1 MIYKRII
8 LTVFVFALVAAPA
21 EAFAAK
27 ALSVDI
33 YGPGQNK
40 INVVFAEPK
49 GLGLD
54 GSIPQ
59 SAGEFTGL
67 VSENLGLLPF
77 LNVMDQEEILGGA
90 AAEGVTAEDIDFR
103 RFSVSKAD
111 LVVTAGWRAEGG
123 RPSGLEVRAYDV
135 FSRRLLVGKAY
146 SKLSEENLPNVAD
159 LFSAAV
165 MEALTG
171 RGEFFRS
178 RLAFSR
184 TEPGGARE
192 IWVSG
197 PQGRDPQRVTSLGG
211 SSISPSWSS
220 DGRYI
225 AFAHHSSH
233 THTLGMWDSRED
245 RVFRVNLPGTTISG
259 TAFMPDNRV
268 VVALSRG
275 NMEIFMLT
283 KDLTRIAQ
291 TVVKSWAIDVSPSFD
306 SEGRRMAFVS
316 DRHGNP
322 NVYVK
327 DLESNETRRVT
338 YEGKYNTSPSIS
350 ADGKMVAFSRLTPYG
365 HRIYVQNLN
374 TGKERQVTFGPGNDE
389 EPAFSPDGYFIVFA
403 SNRTGEYKLYLTTI
417 HGAEPK
423 MISVGEGKITH
434 PAFGPL
440 HDQ

>member
-1 MIYKRII
+1 MIFKRI
-8 LTVFVFALVAAPA
+8 LCLFVFWTLLAVPA
-21 EAFAAK
+21 GAYAAK

-33 YGPGQNK
+33 YGPGQKK
-40 INVVFAEPK
+40 INIVFAEPL

-54 GSIPQ
+54 GSVPDTAADF
-59 SAGEFTGL
+59 SGF

-77 LNVMDQEEILGGA
+77 LNVMPGEEILGGA
-90 AAEGVTAEDIDFR
+90 KVEGVTSEGIDFR
-103 RFSVSKAD
+103 RFTVSKAD
-111 LVVTAGWRAEGG
+111 LVMTMGWRAEGG
-123 RPSGLEVRAYDV
+123 RPVGLECRVYDA
-135 FSRRLLVGKAY
+135 FSKRLLVGKAY
-146 SKLSEENLPNVAD
+146 SNVVEENVPRVAD
-159 LFSAAV
+159 MFSAAL

-178 RLAFSR
+178 RLAFTK
-184 TEPGGARE
+184 TESNGARE
-192 IWVSG
+192 IWISG
-197 PQGRDPQRVTSLGG
+197 PQGRDAKRVTRLGG

-225 AFAHHSSH
+225 VFAHHSAS
-233 THTLGMWDSRED
+233 THTLGMWDSKED

-259 TAFMPDNRV
+259 TAFTPDNRV

-306 SEGRRMAFVS
+306 AEGGKMAFVS

-322 NVYVK
+322 NIYVK
-327 DLESNETRRVT
+327 DMETNEVKRVT
-338 YEGKYNTSPSIS
+338 YEGKYNTSPSLS
-350 ADGKMVAFSRLTPYG
+350 ADGDMVAFSRLTPSG
-365 HRIYVQNLN
+365 HRIFVQNLN

-423 MISVGEGKITH
+423 MIPVGQGDITH
-434 PAFGPL
+434 PAFGHL
-440 HDQ
+440 REQ